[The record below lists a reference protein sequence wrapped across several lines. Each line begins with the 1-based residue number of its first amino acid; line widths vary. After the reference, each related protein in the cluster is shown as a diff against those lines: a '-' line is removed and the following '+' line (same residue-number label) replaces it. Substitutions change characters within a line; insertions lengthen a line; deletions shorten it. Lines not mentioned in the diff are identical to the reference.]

1 MLKRLLK
8 CVKGYRKETILTP
21 LFMLGEVVFELLIP
35 YIMSSKILNYL
46 AGLDGANP
54 DFAYLVTWGLVCL
67 LFACISFTCGTFSGV
82 NAAKASAGFASNLRK
97 DLFYNVQNFSFA
109 SVDKFS
115 TSSLVTRLTTDVTN
129 VQNSF
134 MMIIRIAVRSPLMLI
149 VSLILSLDLYPE
161 VGVIYAIFIPV
172 IAGSLIGIMAYVMPL
187 FKRIF
192 KKYDALNESVQENV
206 KGMRVVKAYV
216 REEYEKQKFEA
227 SAEDVKSNFVKAEKV
242 LAFNNPIMMGCM
254 YGTMLA
260 IIIICGKAGI
270 FGGDKLIVGKLQT
283 LISYGMS
290 VLMSFMSLS
299 FIFAMST
306 IALASAKRIY
316 EVLEEDSDI
325 VSPENAITEVKDGS
339 VEFKNV
345 NFKYSESAENYA
357 LSNVNL
363 KINSGETV
371 GIIGGTGSSKT
382 TLINLISRLY
392 DVTDGEVLVAGVN
405 VKDYDLKVLRDS
417 VSVVLQKNLL
427 FSGTISENIRWGDK
441 DATDEEVKRV
451 CKLACADEFVSN
463 FEKGYDKYIEQ
474 GGTNVSGGQ
483 KQRLCIARAL
493 LKKPKVLILDDST
506 SAVDTKTDAL
516 IRKAFK
522 EEIPN
527 TTKIIIA
534 QRVASV
540 MDADKIVVMDGGK
553 IVGLGTHAELYAT
566 NEIYREVYDTQN
578 KSADD
583 EEKFNKEGK

>member
-1 MLKRLLK
+1 MVSL
-8 CVKGYRKETILTP
+8 CCGGV
-21 LFMLGEVVFELLIP
+21 
-35 YIMSSKILNYL
+35 
-46 AGLDGANP
+46 AA
-54 DFAYLVTWGLVCL
+54 
-67 LFACISFTCGTFSGV
+67 FTC
-82 NAAKASAGFASNLRK
+82 AKASAGFASNLRK

-129 VQNSF
+129 VQTSF
-134 MMIIRIAVRSPLMLI
+134 MMMIRIAVRSPLMLI
-149 VSLILSLDLYPE
+149 VSLVLSLNLYPE
-161 VGVIYAIFIPV
+161 VGVIYAIVIPV
-172 IAGSLIGIMAYVMPL
+172 IAGGLLGILTYVMPL

-216 REEYEKQKFEA
+216 REEYEKEKFNA
-227 SAEDVKSNFVKAEKV
+227 SAEEVRSNFVKAEKV
-242 LAFNNPIMMGCM
+242 LAFNNPIMMGSM
-254 YGTMLA
+254 YATMLA
-260 IIIICGKAGI
+260 IIIICGNAGI

-299 FIFAMST
+299 MIFAMST

-316 EVLEEDSDI
+316 EVLEEKSDI
-325 VSPENAITEVKDGS
+325 VSPENAVTEVKNGK

-345 NFKYSESAENYA
+345 NFKYSETAEKYA
-357 LSNVNL
+357 LSNINL
-363 KINSGETV
+363 VIESGETV
-371 GIIGGTGSSKT
+371 GVLGGTGSSKT

-392 DVTDGEVLVAGVN
+392 DVTDGEVTVGDVN

-427 FSGTISENIRWGDK
+427 FSGTIAENIRWGDK
-441 DATDEEVKRV
+441 DATDEEVIRV
-451 CKLACADEFVSN
+451 CKLAQAHDFIKS
-463 FEKGYDKYIEQ
+463 FEDGYDTYIEQ

-493 LKKPKVLILDDST
+493 LKKPRVLILDDST

-534 QRVASV
+534 QRVGSV
-540 MDADKIVVMDGGK
+540 IEADKIVVMDGGK
-553 IVGLGTHAELYAT
+553 IVGVGTHEELYKT
-566 NEIYREVYDTQN
+566 NEIYKEVYDTQT
-578 KSADD
+578 KSAGD
-583 EEKFNKEGK
+583 EEAVSKMNNKEEE